1 MVARGFRVTISR
13 DLLLQKASGG
23 GRKECHF
30 CIIAMPTAYM
40 EAQNRLR
47 GGNLVEA
54 NFDILRVCFFTFSMT
69 RCCIFCLFLLFYF
82 MRFSVRQMSEQ
93 K

>member
-54 NFDILRVCFFTFSMT
+54 NFTFSMT